1 MQTEKGSGE
10 MEITQLHY
18 FKTVAKYESFTQAAE
33 ELHITQSALSR
44 SIAQLENDIGIQ
56 LFERRKGGCITLNR
70 DGHFFLQHVIQVLN
84 TLENTVSAVKE
95 MAGLETGVVNVSLS
109 EFIFIKHIVLQFLK
123 DFPNVRL
130 SCFLQSNEQ
139 ARASLDNGTLNF
151 AICKEP
157 IAGPELVWTPLFRDR
172 MCAILPPNHRFS
184 DRESLHLAELKD
196 EHFIISNLGYDM
208 ATSFVEMCNRAGF
221 EPYIVYEGNGED
233 LCGRLVAQGIGV
245 MIAPYSINQ
254 GVRLMGV
261 DKIAVPNIPLA
272 DDFAESEIGIV
283 HRKGQFQSE
292 AAKEL
297 RRRVEEFYTS
307 LPPFVLP

>member
-1 MQTEKGSGE
+1 
-10 MEITQLHY
+10 MEIAQLHY
-18 FKTVAKYESFTQAAE
+18 FKTVAKHESFTLAAE

-44 SIAQLENDIGIQ
+44 SIAQLEGDIGIQ
-56 LFERRKGGCITLNR
+56 LFERRKGGVTLNR

-95 MAGLETGVVNVSLS
+95 MAGLETGVVNISIS
-109 EFIFIKHIVLQFLK
+109 EFIFIKHIILQFLG
-123 DFPNVRL
+123 DYPNARL

-157 IAGPELVWTPLFRDR
+157 IPGPNLEWTPLCRDR
-172 MCAILPPNHRFS
+172 MCALLPVGHRFS
-184 DRESLHLAELKD
+184 DRKSLHLAELKE

-208 ATSFVEMCNRAGF
+208 STSFTKMCNLAGF
-221 EPYIVYEGNGED
+221 DPYIVYEGNGED
-233 LCGRLVAQGIGV
+233 LCGKMVDMGLGI
-245 MIAPYSINQ
+245 MIAPYSINL
-254 GVRLMGV
+254 GVQKMGV
-261 DKIAVPNIPLA
+261 ERTPIPNIPLA
-272 DDFAESEIGIV
+272 DDFAASEIGIV

-297 RRRVEEFYTS
+297 RRRVEHYFIS
-307 LPPFVLP
+307 LPPFILE